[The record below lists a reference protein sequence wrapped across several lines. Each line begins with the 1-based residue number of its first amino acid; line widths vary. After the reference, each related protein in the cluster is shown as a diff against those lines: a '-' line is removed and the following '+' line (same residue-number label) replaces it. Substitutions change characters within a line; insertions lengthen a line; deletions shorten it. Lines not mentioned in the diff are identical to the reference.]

1 MPSFLTTSLHTK
13 AHDRIL
19 IDRDITGRYKGAKFC
34 SVCGRGE
41 CNNKQRP
48 HPQKTKKG
56 KKVRGSGNKT
66 HCRQHTQSPVP
77 HHMVYK
83 SCCGISCYLTHKPVC
98 TGNGNTLLTAPI
110 CPHLILPLP
119 GCYVADGPPILSN

>member
-1 MPSFLTTSLHTK
+1 MPWCLTTSLHTK

-41 CNNKQRP
+41 DNNKQRP

-56 KKVRGSGNKT
+56 KKSEEAETKHIVASTRS
-66 HCRQHTQSPVP
+66 HQHHT
-77 HHMVYK
+77 
-83 SCCGISCYLTHKPVC
+83 TWF
-98 TGNGNTLLTAPI
+98 TRAA
-110 CPHLILPLP
+110 
-119 GCYVADGPPILSN
+119 VASHGT